1 MSRSVAVT
9 RGIRIVVRAEYS
21 SEHSAPQL
29 SRWFFLY
36 TITIRNE
43 SDVTV
48 QLISRHW
55 IIKDADGEI
64 QEVRGLGVV
73 GLQPVIEPGEEF
85 EYTSACPL
93 VTPLGSMEGTYQMV
107 TPTGERFDTAI
118 AKFKLQGPYTVH

>member
-9 RGIRIVVRAEYS
+9 RGIHVSVRAEYS
-21 SEHSAPQL
+21 AEHSAPQL
-29 SRWFFLY
+29 SRWLFLY

-55 IIKDADGEI
+55 IISDG
-64 QEVRGLGVV
+64 QGGVHQVRGLGVIGV
-73 GLQPVIEPGEEF
+73 QPVIEPGEAF

-93 VTPLGSMEGTYQMV
+93 PTADGSMEGTYQMV
-107 TPTGERFDTAI
+107 TATGERFETAI
-118 AKFKLQGPYTVH
+118 AKFTLQGPYTVH